1 MSDEFNVANRSFR
14 PGDDHMWTSLD
25 KPDGVNGALEIYAH
39 NMTSTKCDDDGTCYF
54 YIEVDSDNYTISV
67 YNMYTH
73 PPGYMNST
81 FYYRAAMVQS
91 WNKFCFQGGMLE
103 VRAQLPG
110 AVSTASGNPDLA
122 LGKNGQVTETSYY
135 PTWPGIWMMGNLGR
149 AIFSGSTNRMWPF
162 SYDRCEPE
170 IFDPSNQRIS
180 ACDDDP
186 GYGMNPNQGRGAPE
200 IDLLEGG
207 GLAISSS
214 LQIAPGM
221 PTDFRLFP
229 ADAKGVDATNPYCV
243 YAYNCKTDG
252 ANLIDVPTDFYEQER
267 GHKSWYQGLRY
278 AANNNCAK
286 KKANVQN
293 FATVNASVA
302 RGISENSCTTT
313 TCPASLDVN
322 GDLDFIDGTGKNHW
336 GINSNG
342 TCFPIMNSYM
352 GAYLCDPDNTN
363 ARCTS
368 PRNSTTPKSNAMD
381 TFNYQMDAISANWP
395 IHVGAYTGYLVYQ
408 LEWVTG
414 VNGYA
419 RWMLQGSPLFEVTA
433 DSFSNVPQNSNSSN
447 PQKVMLEEPMSII
460 VNVAL
465 SSSWGT
471 KPPNPGTA
479 CRGDGSD
486 KTVNKICDEFPMF
499 MKVDYIRLYQDMG
512 DDLEADNY
520 MQVSCDPA
528 SHPTKEWIQGHI
540 DEYQDDDNLATEVI
554 VWRGVSAAAKRNA
567 AVTKANMMAKG
578 DLETRVAGN
587 RNSSDVSHFVD
598 LVMLGIKAFVQ
609 ESVHA
614 LPPSQLRLLAETL
627 RVDLRGCEDRR
638 DIERVLTGL
647 VCLDQDTSLGVFLA
661 WLRSADL
668 QQHKNASKKQTFNNT
683 FLPAITETRPT
694 NQQSERVKD
703 HHLDD
708 EITQHLRELE
718 ALEASFK
725 KAERLVHTGS
735 PSFEKL
741 KRFLMELTLLR
752 AKEQSARVFLVQQV
766 SVLKQQHADMRAEV
780 LHSRAQLDFFVE
792 GFTNLRKRHDA
803 LLTDATRMKA
813 ENESAHE
820 IFVSMSAHDCF
831 FEQLMRNTLRQQMRD
846 NDEVTR
852 RLQQATED
860 LDAAARKRR
869 ELEDQIAQLKQERGG
884 ARKDAY
890 CFKRQLRVCKTRM
903 RRLQTGGGDGSFFR
917 DQAVELRQTVATLLG
932 LLRDAVVRDTKSP
945 KQALSKEALRILHQ
959 VLTPKIKLPE
969 SEAHFTRF
977 HGNQEPASGE
987 IDPTQP
993 RVVYRQ
999 ATLDIDEVVKGV
1011 LLVEGSSYAS
1021 ALQKHVSALMAA
1033 QNKRGF
1039 VMYNWP
1045 FSSRD
1050 VHLLTAIGLP
1060 VDSVINLE
1068 VIESAPTSSSSIATS
1083 ASTLAATSTPTPAL
1097 KPKTPTV
1104 TTKAPPVSGSNS
1116 RSKAPVVSSTVR
1128 GKVSPT
1134 KPTAASKSPVKP
1146 ATRTAA
1152 PSAAKSRA
1160 TSPTRGTK
1168 ATIATPNTPSKPKTP
1183 TVPLTPVKS
1192 GTSSSQLKPEATKV
1206 VKKIPTAASS
1216 LQGLGGILQS
1226 VAPAAFPAERVDAI
1240 LRILEQQKRCRLA
1253 PVIRWDEATRHTN
1266 EMLAMWAEEVHM
1278 LVHLEQESRK
1288 PQKAPPTAAAIP
1300 AKTTPSQSERAT
1312 VAAKSPQLQ
1321 SKVSQKTNGDASSAV
1336 SPSAMRTHYY
1346 TRGLEPWCDHVSG
1359 RVGYTGDDSSDT
1371 SFQSND
1377 GLVIYSPRKTSITQS
1392 DAEADPVVNQTT
1404 GHVSVAMEMQE
1415 GAAELAD
1422 WVFAWRWQW
1431 ICYGFFSTRA
1441 RQLSRLERLTL
1452 LNVRV
1457 RTEDAEAMRAVMLSQ
1472 CPEEDLLGL
1481 GQQEQQ
1487 PEPREF
1493 SLKANASLRQQSMDA
1508 DDKDLGGNASLSVSR
1523 EIRGVKRLGT
1533 QVDKGWVDVLVPGFG
1548 KCQTR
1553 RSNLVH
1559 NEATPVE
1566 DSKGLSLMLT
1576 FVEDPDDELMCEF
1589 LGVIG
1594 GSLRDLTIRVSNFR
1608 SAMLERITATC
1619 PRLTEIVVC
1628 TPMLEARF
1636 QVRGN
1641 RLHHPIIVPS
1651 TVPSS
1656 FENTIDLVR
1665 SFSMTDPVARALRRL
1680 RVCFRIN
1687 YGEATTRPPLEECCT
1702 ALPGM
1707 LNVNRTLYAHSTA

>member
-1 MSDEFNVANRSFR
+1 
-14 PGDDHMWTSLD
+14 
-25 KPDGVNGALEIYAH
+25 
-39 NMTSTKCDDDGTCYF
+39 
-54 YIEVDSDNYTISV
+54 
-67 YNMYTH
+67 
-73 PPGYMNST
+73 
-81 FYYRAAMVQS
+81 
-91 WNKFCFQGGMLE
+91 
-103 VRAQLPG
+103 
-110 AVSTASGNPDLA
+110 
-122 LGKNGQVTETSYY
+122 
-135 PTWPGIWMMGNLGR
+135 
-149 AIFSGSTNRMWPF
+149 
-162 SYDRCEPE
+162 
-170 IFDPSNQRIS
+170 
-180 ACDDDP
+180 
-186 GYGMNPNQGRGAPE
+186 
-200 IDLLEGG
+200 
-207 GLAISSS
+207 
-214 LQIAPGM
+214 
-221 PTDFRLFP
+221 
-229 ADAKGVDATNPYCV
+229 
-243 YAYNCKTDG
+243 
-252 ANLIDVPTDFYEQER
+252 
-267 GHKSWYQGLRY
+267 
-278 AANNNCAK
+278 
-286 KKANVQN
+286 
-293 FATVNASVA
+293 
-302 RGISENSCTTT
+302 
-313 TCPASLDVN
+313 
-322 GDLDFIDGTGKNHW
+322 
-336 GINSNG
+336 
-342 TCFPIMNSYM
+342 
-352 GAYLCDPDNTN
+352 
-363 ARCTS
+363 
-368 PRNSTTPKSNAMD
+368 
-381 TFNYQMDAISANWP
+381 
-395 IHVGAYTGYLVYQ
+395 
-408 LEWVTG
+408 
-414 VNGYA
+414 
-419 RWMLQGSPLFEVTA
+419 
-433 DSFSNVPQNSNSSN
+433 
-447 PQKVMLEEPMSII
+447 
-460 VNVAL
+460 
-465 SSSWGT
+465 
-471 KPPNPGTA
+471 
-479 CRGDGSD
+479 
-486 KTVNKICDEFPMF
+486 
-499 MKVDYIRLYQDMG
+499 
-512 DDLEADNY
+512 
-520 MQVSCDPA
+520 
-528 SHPTKEWIQGHI
+528 
-540 DEYQDDDNLATEVI
+540 
-554 VWRGVSAAAKRNA
+554 
-567 AVTKANMMAKG
+567 
-578 DLETRVAGN
+578 
-587 RNSSDVSHFVD
+587 
-598 LVMLGIKAFVQ
+598 MLGIKAFVQ

-668 QQHKNASKKQTFNNT
+668 QQHKNGILASKKQTFNNT

-1011 LLVEGSSYAS
+1011 LLVEGSSTSTDAAECARIMSEKLKYLPVDLKQTLMQFQLNEENEARAANEKEEQRRVQLPLEQQSEGQTTDGRSDTSAVAPHNPPPSSAQTTLFADRPTLTLEGYTS

-1116 RSKAPVVSSTVR
+1116 RAKAPVVSSTVR

-1312 VAAKSPQLQ
+1312 VAAKSP
-1321 SKVSQKTNGDASSAV
+1321 
-1336 SPSAMRTHYY
+1336 
-1346 TRGLEPWCDHVSG
+1346 
-1359 RVGYTGDDSSDT
+1359 
-1371 SFQSND
+1371 
-1377 GLVIYSPRKTSITQS
+1377 
-1392 DAEADPVVNQTT
+1392 
-1404 GHVSVAMEMQE
+1404 
-1415 GAAELAD
+1415 
-1422 WVFAWRWQW
+1422 
-1431 ICYGFFSTRA
+1431 
-1441 RQLSRLERLTL
+1441 
-1452 LNVRV
+1452 
-1457 RTEDAEAMRAVMLSQ
+1457 
-1472 CPEEDLLGL
+1472 
-1481 GQQEQQ
+1481 
-1487 PEPREF
+1487 
-1493 SLKANASLRQQSMDA
+1493 
-1508 DDKDLGGNASLSVSR
+1508 
-1523 EIRGVKRLGT
+1523 
-1533 QVDKGWVDVLVPGFG
+1533 
-1548 KCQTR
+1548 
-1553 RSNLVH
+1553 
-1559 NEATPVE
+1559 
-1566 DSKGLSLMLT
+1566 
-1576 FVEDPDDELMCEF
+1576 
-1589 LGVIG
+1589 
-1594 GSLRDLTIRVSNFR
+1594 
-1608 SAMLERITATC
+1608 
-1619 PRLTEIVVC
+1619 
-1628 TPMLEARF
+1628 
-1636 QVRGN
+1636 
-1641 RLHHPIIVPS
+1641 
-1651 TVPSS
+1651 
-1656 FENTIDLVR
+1656 VR
-1665 SFSMTDPVARALRRL
+1665 SSPKAKATSTTKLRP
-1680 RVCFRIN
+1680 
-1687 YGEATTRPPLEECCT
+1687 AKK
-1702 ALPGM
+1702 
-1707 LNVNRTLYAHSTA
+1707 